1 MSRSG
6 KRTSAIAAVAAL
18 GVLLAGC
25 AGTRVSDEEIERA
38 AGVNQVVQAAA
49 ATDATSADTSSAA
62 DATAS
67 TDTASTDT
75 ASTDTASADTTAAA
89 PSAEGTTAAAPA
101 PGKKGAAGTAAVGAA
116 KGTAGSATTA
126 KAPAA
131 GTPAKPAA
139 GKPLIANKSVV
150 KVGVVGT
157 FSGPVGGLVK
167 DTVTGIRVWAQD
179 VNLRGGVN
187 GHPVEVLV
195 GDDGGDPA
203 RYISLQRQFV
213 EQKGVIAFVYGTL
226 GFSPN
231 GNNKY
236 LNSKKIFTFGT
247 EGGLDQAYKEPYV
260 LSPQPTG
267 HVNADSI
274 LYALSKVALPKGKTK
289 LAAFSCSDFGLCDN
303 FDDQWTD
310 PETLKQIGFVPT
322 VSGRPSLTQPDYTS
336 QCLAAKNAGAEVV
349 MMALDTASLRR
360 FASDCIRQNYNPIFG
375 TADTL
380 ALGNLPEDPK
390 VEGLIV
396 AAKNTSWIAT
406 EVPGVKALHTAV
418 AKFLPGTIV
427 SGGFANGWTIAKFFE
442 AAAQNLPDNPT
453 PEDVANG
460 VYSIKNNNLDGMT
473 YPITMTRG
481 KPMATQMG
489 YGVVTIKDKAYVSV
503 PGPAL
508 YVHKDYKPFGKGA
521 ALTAPAAA
529 PANSEPMA
537 VQPSPVR
544 AALRTAQPVV
554 ATSASAPRAGCG
566 PARVAGIS
574 YLLDGFQTGSG
585 AGPGVFYGVALA
597 VIGTPLPEPFAQAQG
612 MFLAE
617 GQKFADQARKD
628 FPAAI
633 QTSRSFF
640 EPFAAY
646 NSFGN
651 GFIDAG
657 ANSLDAGA
665 DSLGP
670 VIQPGDR
677 SMKQTADAFRDA
689 KVDEKPCGA

>member
-1 MSRSG
+1 MSRSS
-6 KRTSAIAAVAAL
+6 KRTAAIAALAAL

-25 AGTRVSDEEIERA
+25 TGTRVSDEEIERA

-49 ATDATSADTSSAA
+49 ATDATSADGAAADTATATDSAAA
-62 DATAS
+62 DAPA
-67 TDTASTDT
+67 
-75 ASTDTASADTTAAA
+75 AD
-89 PSAEGTTAAAPA
+89 GTTAAAPG
-101 PGKKGAAGTAAVGAA
+101 PGKKASGATAATGAA
-116 KGTAGSATTA
+116 KGTAAAAGTA
-126 KAPAA
+126 KTANAPAA
-131 GTPAKPAA
+131 AGKPAA
-139 GKPLIANKSVV
+139 GKPLVANKSAV

-167 DTVTGIRVWAQD
+167 DTVTGVRVWAQD

-187 GHPVEVLV
+187 GHPIELLV

-203 RYISLQRQFV
+203 RYISLQQQFV
-213 EQKGVIAFVYGTL
+213 EQKGVIAFIYGTL

-274 LYALSKVALPKGKTK
+274 LYALSKVALPQGKTK
-289 LAAFSCSDFGLCDN
+289 LASFACSDFGLCDN

-310 PETLKQIGFVPT
+310 PETLAKIGFKPT

-336 QCLAAKNAGAEVV
+336 QCLSAKNAGAEVV
-349 MMALDTASLRR
+349 MLALDTASLRR
-360 FASDCIRQNYNPIFG
+360 FASDCIRQNYHPIFG

-380 ALGNLPEDPK
+380 ALASLPEDPK

-396 AAKNTSWIAT
+396 AAKNASWIAT
-406 EVPGVKALHTAV
+406 SVPGINALHTAV
-418 AKFLPGTIV
+418 ARFQPGTVV

-442 AAAQNLPDNPT
+442 AAAANLPDNPT
-453 PEDVANG
+453 PADVADG
-460 VYSIKNNNLDGMT
+460 VYSIKNNNLGGLT

-489 YGVVTIKDKAYVSV
+489 YGVVTIKNKQYVSV

-508 YVHKDYKPFGKGA
+508 YVHPKYKPFGKGA
-521 ALTAPAAA
+521 SLNAPAVA
-529 PANSEPMA
+529 PANVSPMA
-537 VQPSPVR
+537 MQPSPMR
-544 AALRTAQPVV
+544 AALR
-554 ATSASAPRAGCG
+554 ASAPTACG

-585 AGPGVFYGVALA
+585 AGPGVFYGIALA
-597 VIGTPLPEPFAQAQG
+597 VIGTPLPEPFAAYQG
-612 MFLAE
+612 MFLDQ

-628 FPAAI
+628 FPSAVQA
-633 QTSRSFF
+633 SRSYF

-646 NSFGN
+646 NNYGN

-657 ANSLDAGA
+657 ADSLDAGA
-665 DSLGP
+665 KNFGP
-670 VIQPGDR
+670 AIQPGDR
-677 SMKQTADAFRDA
+677 SMRQLADSFRDA
-689 KVDEKPCGA
+689 KVNDAPC